1 MILIESQEYSFR
13 RKLLKKREK
22 QIMSYLEEMNLQLEN
37 QNFPGFLHLWEEFKS
52 SSEISAIET
61 IQILESVKSSEYKEL
76 FGRYVDEALTF
87 LDKLDQPELK
97 VDLLRL
103 ILDLQTSQSEA
114 LALACLEH
122 LTEAYSEDPLFKEK
136 IRLIG
141 LRSREQFQ
149 GALRNFELLTHMDK
163 GKFIFHTGGWGAGEI
178 MDISL
183 IREQLSIEFENIVN
197 TRELSFQNAFKNLIP
212 LSSEHFLARRYGD
225 PDLLEADAKK
235 DPAGVLKLLISD
247 VGPLN
252 AQEIKEEMYELVIPA
267 QDWMKWWQSARS
279 KAKKDPKIQ
288 VPKNTKGLFVLLDKE
303 VSYTDDFKKL
313 LEADQEVEYFLAESY
328 EFIKQHPEVLKD
340 SDNKSLFR
348 DKLLSSLNGLDDG
361 QELIK
366 VEIYLF
372 LEEFFQDHLDQAL
385 IKIIQNTGDI
395 AFFIKSISMTSLK
408 KKLLMFVRK
417 HREDW
422 ESIFSDLFFGVSHHF
437 LREYILKELMK
448 SKNPSLL
455 KETVQRLLDH
465 PVSFPECFIWYFQKI
480 QNKDDLPF
488 SDKAG
493 KDLFFEALFILL
505 YHIESNPE
513 LQDLTKKVHSLIVNK
528 HFQLYRDN
536 IADTTIEYAREILL
550 LVTKCQIF
558 SNHDFKLFLSLTKVV
573 HPNLEDGSDG
583 LDTEEEQ
590 YIWTTQEGYQKVQ
603 ERIHTI
609 ATVETIDNAKEI
621 EVARAYGDLR
631 ENAEYKSAQERRARL
646 QGEMKLLSTQ
656 LNQAR
661 ILSPEDIDV
670 KQVSVGTIVSLV
682 NEKGQK
688 LLYTILGPWDADP
701 DKGILS
707 FQSQLAKSMMGQKV
721 DDSFSFKTNTY
732 TVKGIESY
740 LGDS

>member
-1 MILIESQEYSFR
+1 MG
-13 RKLLKKREK
+13 
-22 QIMSYLEEMNLQLEN
+22 YLEEMNLQLEN

-61 IQILESVKSSEYKEL
+61 IQIFESVKSCQYKEL
-76 FGRYVDEALTF
+76 FGRYAEEALDF
-87 LDKLDQPELK
+87 LDRLDQPELR

-114 LALACLEH
+114 LALASLEH
-122 LTEAYSEDPLFKEK
+122 LTEAHSDDPLFKEK

-141 LRSREQFQ
+141 LRSGEHFQ
-149 GALRNFELLTHMDK
+149 GAIRNFELLTHMDK

-197 TRELSFQNAFKNLIP
+197 ARELSFKNAFKNLIP

-225 PDLLEADAKK
+225 PDLLEAEAKK

-252 AQEIKEEMYELVIPA
+252 AQEIKEEIYELVIPV

-288 VPKNTKGLFVLLDKE
+288 VPKNSKGHFVLLEKE
-303 VSYTDDFKKL
+303 ISYIDDFKKL
-313 LEADQEVEYFLAESY
+313 LEVEQEVETFLAESY
-328 EFIKQHPEVLKD
+328 DYIKHHSEVLKD
-340 SDNKSLFR
+340 SGIKTLFR
-348 DKLLSSLNGLDDG
+348 DKLLKYLNGLDEG

-385 IKIIQNTGDI
+385 IKIIQDTEDI
-395 AFFIKSISMTSLK
+395 SFFIKSISMTSLK

-417 HREDW
+417 HRQDW
-422 ESIFSDLFFGVSHHF
+422 EPLFSDLFFGVSHHF
-437 LREYILKELMK
+437 LREYLLKELMK
-448 SKNPSLL
+448 SKKGSLL
-455 KETVQRLLDH
+455 KETIQRLLDH
-465 PVSFPECFIWYFQKI
+465 SVSFPECFIWYFQKI

-488 SDKAG
+488 SDKVG

-505 YHIESNPE
+505 YHIENNPE
-513 LQDLTKKVHSLIVNK
+513 LQDLTKKVHALIVSK
-528 HFQLYRDN
+528 HFQLFRDN
-536 IADTTIEYAREILL
+536 IANTTIEYTREILL
-550 LVTKCQIF
+550 LVTKCQVF
-558 SNHDFKLFLSLTKVV
+558 NNHDFKLFMSLAKVV
-573 HPNLEDGSDG
+573 HPNLEDNSGPSDS
-583 LDTEEEQ
+583 DEEQ

-603 ERIHTI
+603 ERIHKI
-609 ATVETIDNAKEI
+609 ATVETVDNAKEI
-621 EVARAYGDLR
+621 EIARAYGDLR
-631 ENAEYKSAQERRARL
+631 ENSEFKFAQERRARL

-670 KQVSVGTIVSLV
+670 KQVSVGTIVSLI
-682 NEKGQK
+682 NESGQK

-707 FQSQLAKSMMGQKV
+707 FQSQLAKSMIGQKV
-721 DDSFSFKTNTY
+721 DDSFSFKTKTY